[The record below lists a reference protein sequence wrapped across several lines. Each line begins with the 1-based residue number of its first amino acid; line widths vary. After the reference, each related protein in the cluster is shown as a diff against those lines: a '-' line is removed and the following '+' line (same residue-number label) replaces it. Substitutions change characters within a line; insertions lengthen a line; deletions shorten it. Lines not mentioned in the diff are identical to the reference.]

1 MIQRIQTLLLLLT
14 VLFLTVQAFTPMI
27 LSPTTEPQ
35 GVFQDGRLFVSEYT
49 VSLALLASSI
59 IASFLTIWLF
69 KNRKLQ
75 KNLVIL
81 SILLIIA
88 CNVAGYFYFFPS
100 GQPATTTVQAGLKP
114 GIGALFP
121 LLGLILLV
129 LAYRFIDKD
138 EKIVKSMDR
147 LR

>member
-1 MIQRIQTLLLLLT
+1 MIQRIQTLFLLLA

-27 LSPTTEPQ
+27 LSTAPEPQ

-49 VSLALLASSI
+49 VSLALLSASI
-59 IASFLTIWLF
+59 LASFLTIWLF
-69 KNRKLQ
+69 KKRKLQ

-81 SILLIIA
+81 SIVLIIA
-88 CNVAGYFYFFPS
+88 CNVAGFFYFFPS
-100 GQPATTTVQAGLKP
+100 GQLATNTVQAGLKP

-138 EKIVKSMDR
+138 EKTVKSMDR

>member
-1 MIQRIQTLLLLLT
+1 MIQRIQTLFLLLAAI
-14 VLFLTVQAFTPMI
+14 FLTGQIFTPMI
-27 LSPTTEPQ
+27 LSPAPENQ
-35 GVFQDGRLFVSEYT
+35 GVFQDSRLFVSEYT
-49 VSLALLASSI
+49 VSFALLVASI
-59 IASFLTIWLF
+59 LASFLTILLF

-81 SILLIIA
+81 SIVLIIA
-88 CNVAGYFYFFPS
+88 CNVAGFFYFFPS
-100 GQPATTTVQAGLKP
+100 GLPATTTMQAGLKP

-121 LLGLILLV
+121 LLGLVLLV
-129 LAYRFIDKD
+129 LAFRFIDKD

>member
-1 MIQRIQTLLLLLT
+1 MIQRIQTLFLLLA
-14 VLFLTVQAFTPMI
+14 VLFLIVQAFTPMI
-27 LSPTTEPQ
+27 LSPTPEPQ

-49 VSLALLASSI
+49 VSLALLSASI
-59 IASFLTIWLF
+59 LASFFTIWLF
-69 KNRKLQ
+69 KNRKMQ

-81 SILLIIA
+81 SIVSILA
-88 CNVAGYFYFFPS
+88 CNVAGYFYFFPN
-100 GQPATTTVQAGLKP
+100 GRPVTTTMQAGLKP

-121 LLGLILLV
+121 ILGLILLV